1 MTVNETNLKWSGMLS
16 KRRSTG
22 RLVLHH
28 AAAEK
33 CSAEDIHRWHLANGW
48 SGMGY
53 HYLVRKDG
61 SIWRGRPEDTFG
73 AHAKNFNSTS
83 IGVCFEGNFENEHM
97 NEKQLAAGKELIA
110 DICSRYKL
118 GVANVCGHRDLNAT
132 ACPGSNFPFAELAAA
147 AEGAPA
153 KSEDSAP
160 SAKPNDENK
169 VLSFQEAVKADGFA
183 LPKFGA
189 DGYWGSE
196 TASVAKRCVIKRRK
210 SYLHKNAT
218 ALAQRLLGV
227 TVDGK
232 CGANTEAAIKRF
244 QRENALS
251 VDGECGINTWKM
263 LLEVK

>member
-1 MTVNETNLKWSGMLS
+1 MTVNEANLKWSGMLS
-16 KRRSTG
+16 KRRSTK

-61 SIWRGRPEDTFG
+61 SIWRGRPEDTVG

-118 GVANVCGHRDLNAT
+118 GVASVCGHRDLNAT
-132 ACPGSNFPFAELAAA
+132 ACPGRNFPFAELAAA

-153 KSEDSAP
+153 KSEDSSTATKP
-160 SAKPNDENK
+160 SGQNRA
-169 VLSFQEAVKADGFA
+169 VLAWQRAAIADGFKF
-183 LPKFGA
+183 PKFGA
-189 DGYWGSE
+189 DGYWGAE
-196 TASVAKRCVIKRRK
+196 CVAVAKKAIVKKRLVY
-210 SYLHKNAT
+210 SNKNLTKIVQA
-218 ALAQRLLGV
+218 AVGV
-227 TVDGK
+227 TADGK
-232 CGANTEAAIKRF
+232 CGRNTDAAIRAY
-244 QRENALS
+244 QRSHGLTA
-251 VDGECGINTWKM
+251 DGAVGLNTWRKI
-263 LLEVK
+263 LGV